1 MYIDLSKFST
11 DKEISSLKILKEE
24 IELSSNKYLLFNNKI
39 DKMFELT
46 KSYID
51 KAWIKMINNT
61 ILLLKK
67 VKKIANKII
76 THLNP
81 NVKFKP
87 FKASFTR
94 SIDDHLIDFKRK
106 INTYNNISELY
117 YAYIES
123 IHFNIINIER
133 AYKRQIDLLNSYYN
147 DLYRYNDYKKV
158 VNESKYT
165 FTNFTLKDSQIVEN
179 DTCVMLGE
187 ELLNQFAIENIRV
200 FDNID
205 INDIL
210 KAQEINEKR
219 FNEFKEKVIQN
230 VAGLIN
236 PSSEYR
242 KIEDKLIA
250 SDLTTNEM
258 LKIFYQKVK
267 SSNFNKEYIEFELK
281 NTLNLYLTNDFINN
295 ENNLKALRQILTLIM
310 LKSNT
315 IIEAMNNIIR
325 LDAYS
330 VYKAE
335 HDSIESINDISIKSI
350 RKIQNIINKNK
361 SKIFK
366 HNNQFIDFSMCN
378 LGQVCLSK
386 TTVNEVLEKYINLE
400 YNTTL
405 LYLVSNYDIT
415 IISHGTSLKYNNF
428 AHFYSHNKDNKYLL
442 ECYKEEFDFCA
453 NLVNKDIMKLSFED
467 CKYIES
473 VLHDDNRLRQLSK
486 KFYFYLQLKEFADMY
501 YKRWVCDEVYIPF
514 INNYLE
520 DVESIIYI
528 LNKNKFKRIL
538 LLICNENII
547 PTTKP
552 ISFYNNSIV
561 TISPIKI
568 LQ

>member
-11 DKEISSLKILKEE
+11 NKEISSLKILKEE

-158 VNESKYT
+158 VNESDYRI
-165 FTNFTLKDSQIVEN
+165 TNFTLTDSRIVRN
-179 DTCVMLGE
+179 DACVMLGE

-230 VAGLIN
+230 VASLIN

-295 ENNLKALRQILTLIM
+295 ENNLEALRQILTLIM

-350 RKIQNIINKNK
+350 RKIQNIIDKNK

-366 HNNQFIDFSMCN
+366 HNNQFIDFSMYN

-415 IISHGTSLKYNNF
+415 IISHGASLKYNNF
-428 AHFYSHNKDNKYLL
+428 AHFYSHNKNNKYLL

-473 VLHDDNRLRQLSK
+473 ILHDDNRLRQLSK
-486 KFYFYLQLKEFADMY
+486 KFYFYLQLKEFANMY

-514 INNYLE
+514 INTYLE

-547 PTTKP
+547 PTSKP
-552 ISFYNNSIV
+552 TSFYNNSIV